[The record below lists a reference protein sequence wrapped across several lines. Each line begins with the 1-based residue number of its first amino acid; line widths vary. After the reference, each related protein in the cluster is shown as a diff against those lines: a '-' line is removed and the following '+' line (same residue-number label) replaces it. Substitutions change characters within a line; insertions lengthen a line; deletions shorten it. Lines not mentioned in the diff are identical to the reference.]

1 MSEKITVEYQNV
13 REKAREMS
21 DNAKELWD
29 KWEKHKRGYFLVLY
43 FEISFQSYRGWCW
56 WQIADV
62 GDILNLSSTHF
73 ATNIC
78 HQYGYGLNI
87 LIGYKSLKEL
97 TESKKT
103 NCFDFAIMYALCAQ
117 NYYKRY
123 RKLVWLAILFIIF
136 ITFRRKIIGMISKT
150 DKLANN

>member
-1 MSEKITVEYQNV
+1 MSAKKLGKCPTMQKSFGTNGKSINEVIFLLYILKSLFKVVE
-13 REKAREMS
+13 
-21 DNAKELWD
+21 
-29 KWEKHKRGYFLVLY
+29 G
-43 FEISFQSYRGWCW
+43 
-56 WQIADV
+56 DV
-62 GDILNLSSTHF
+62 GDKLQMLVTNLSSTHF
-73 ATNIC
+73 ASNIR
-78 HQYGYGLNI
+78 HQHGYGLNI

-136 ITFRRKIIGMISKT
+136 ITFRRKIIGMISQT